1 MKLMYNNKKG
11 DKIMKRKEELNI
23 QACQREIGAKL
34 SNVDAGVE
42 LLMTAI
48 QKGSAL
54 KDDLLLEEKNS
65 VSFDRIKGTVSF
77 INTCKREAR
86 ANYDQAKSKFDDIYV
101 AIQSEL
107 ATANEMDSIQF
118 HGLKK
123 LRSETTDAKQ
133 KLRGYNINSLENLAD
148 ETIKEI
154 RKAAK
159 KRLMKY
165 EMLGIRFF

>member
-1 MKLMYNNKKG
+1 
-11 DKIMKRKEELNI
+11 MKRKEGLNI
-23 QACQREIGAKL
+23 QECQREIGAKL
-34 SNVDAGVE
+34 SNVDAGIE

-48 QKGSAL
+48 QKGQVL
-54 KDDLLLEEKNS
+54 IDDLLLKEKNT

-133 KLRGYNINSLENLAD
+133 KLRGYNINFLENLAD
-148 ETIKEI
+148 EAVSQI
-154 RKAAK
+154 RKATEIHFPV
-159 KRLMKY
+159 RSN
-165 EMLGIRFF
+165 